1 MRPNCYIEDVTLPR
15 TTKPLTNTEIKN
27 ARPSE
32 KEYNLFDGG
41 GLALRIKPNG
51 TKFWVFNYARPYTKK
66 RTNLS
71 FGQYPD
77 VSLADAREKR
87 GDAKSLL
94 AKNID
99 PKEHKKQSELDAKHT
114 LESTFGVVTNKWYEL
129 KAERIKPESLKKI
142 WLSFQKHVLPELK
155 DVPVTEL
162 KPRMALNVLEPVINA
177 GKNET
182 AKRLARTI
190 NEVMIVALAMGLI
203 EANYLSDLTK
213 LIPSPKYKSMPT
225 IRPEELPQFMKAVFT
240 ANISM
245 PTRCLIEWQLH
256 TMTRPTE
263 AVTARW
269 DEIDFENKLWIIPA
283 SKMKMNREHQIPLST
298 YVVKLLEV
306 IQGFS
311 AKREYLFPGYKSP
324 RSHMNSCTA
333 NMAIKRMGYK
343 DKLVAH
349 GMRALASTTLN
360 ENEFDPDI
368 IEAALAHQDSNTIRK
383 AYNRAIYLEQRRE
396 MMEWWSNFILEASK
410 GSLSIA

>member
-1 MRPNCYIEDVTLPR
+1 MPR

-27 ARPSE
+27 AKPAS
-32 KEYNLFDGG
+32 KEFNLFDGG
-41 GLALRIKPNG
+41 GLALRVKPNG
-51 TKFWVFNYARPYTKK
+51 TKFWVFNYIKPYIKK

-71 FGQYPD
+71 FGKYPD
-77 VSLADAREKR
+77 VSLADARVRKS
-87 GDAKSLL
+87 DAKSLL

-99 PKEHKKQSELDAKHT
+99 PKDHKNQSEREAKQN
-114 LESTFGVVTNKWYEL
+114 LESTFGVVTVKWYEL
-129 KAERIKPESLKKI
+129 KAQRVKPESLKKI

-155 DVPVTEL
+155 DIPVTDL
-162 KPRMALNVLEPVINA
+162 KPKMALNVLEPVINA

-190 NEVMIVALAMGLI
+190 NEIMIVALAMGLI

-225 IRPEELPQFMKAVFT
+225 IRPEELPELMKAVFT
-240 ANISM
+240 ANISK

-269 DEIDFENKLWIIPA
+269 EEIDFENKLWVLPA
-283 SKMKMNREHQIPLST
+283 SKMKMNREHQIPLSS
-298 YVVKLLEV
+298 YVLKLLEV

-311 AKREYLFPGYKSP
+311 AKREYLFPGYHSP
-324 RSHMNSCTA
+324 RSHMNSSTA
-333 NMAIKRMGYK
+333 NMALKRMGYK
-343 DKLVAH
+343 GKLVAH
-349 GMRALASTTLN
+349 GLRALASTTLN
-360 ENEFDPDI
+360 ENNFDPDV
-368 IEAALAHQDSNTIRK
+368 IEAALAHQDSNSIRK

-410 GSLSIA
+410 GSMSIA